1 MLGNLTIE
9 EVNRKLL
16 HIVAVLLPL
25 TIFYGPLLVE
35 VPRSYAC
42 YLIFSLLV
50 VSLWVEYCRLNQSL
64 FAGWFNQLF
73 GSMMRAE
80 EKRQLTGA
88 TYILGGSAICS
99 LISLPSELS
108 AVTSFLCLSLFI
120 LGDAVAALVGKAVG
134 RIKVGNKTLEGAV
147 GCFMLC
153 VFLTGLVF
161 PQLPYFLDLWGGS
174 ITISEI
180 VIIAATISILEF
192 FPIKLGRFVFN
203 DNLYVPAVATFIT
216 IWVHSGLVFN

>member
-16 HIVAVLLPL
+16 HIVAVLLPF

-35 VPRSYAC
+35 VPRSYVC

-50 VSLWVEYCRLNQSL
+50 VSLLVEYCRLNQSL
-64 FAGWFNQLF
+64 FAEWFNQFF
-73 GSMMRAE
+73 GSMMRSE

-99 LISLPSELS
+99 LISLHSEFS

-120 LGDAVAALVGKAVG
+120 LGDAVAA
-134 RIKVGNKTLEGAV
+134 
-147 GCFMLC
+147 
-153 VFLTGLVF
+153 
-161 PQLPYFLDLWGGS
+161 
-174 ITISEI
+174 
-180 VIIAATISILEF
+180 
-192 FPIKLGRFVFN
+192 
-203 DNLYVPAVATFIT
+203 
-216 IWVHSGLVFN
+216 